1 MGLHFIGRKV
11 VNEFWDFT
19 WKSLFLCTS
28 VFLFENW
35 QNQFIYWN
43 LFIIYSFCSSIKFQW
58 MSYCQPAAI
67 LNVCACILSPS
78 VVPNSVTSGTVALQA
93 SLSMGF
99 SRQENWGG
107 LPFSSSRGSSWSRD
121 RILSPRPLHWQV
133 DSLPPHHLGN
143 TDYLSKCYK
152 IQVYFVG
159 DNDMNFFFCR
169 IKTYLIEYR
178 QVVDRW
184 FTK

>member
-107 LPFSSSRGSSWSRD
+107 LPFSSSSGSSWSRD

-133 DSLPPHHLGN
+133 DSLPPHHWGILTN
-143 TDYLSKCYK
+143 TASVTKYK
-152 IQVYFVG
+152 FI
-159 DNDMNFFFCR
+159 
-169 IKTYLIEYR
+169 L
-178 QVVDRW
+178 
-184 FTK
+184 